1 MLTVRNGG
9 TQPVKLSQVVVN
21 DAIWDFEAEPDRTIP
36 RLGSATVTIP
46 YSWVEGEAYEIVLIT
61 STGTTFDA
69 EVPVAVLTPQFS
81 GETFWSYALIGTYVG
96 VIPVA
101 LGLLW
106 YPFLRRLGSAGMN
119 FVLAMTVGLLAFLVI
134 DTLEEAMEVAAEL
147 PGVFS
152 GVPLVVLLTLLTLL
166 GLVGMERLL
175 RRGSRGGEP
184 ARHLLPDSPRD
195 RAAQPGGG
203 AGHRGGVRPRGGGP
217 GSVPGRGLHAAQHHR
232 GGRHRRANPEGE
244 AAAGALPVAGAA
256 RRGPAIVGTWI
267 GGFAF
272 SNLLAAIFLAVGA
285 GAILQVIYE
294 VTRLLLK
301 DSGRSK
307 RPCPL
312 RPRAPHRRSRHERHT
327 PVGGGVEGEESFRRR
342 GPQGGQVVE
351 AVLPGE
357 TVTARA
363 AHASLKGHRKGLA
376 RLWPFLGPA
385 FIAAVAY
392 VDPGNFATNIAGG
405 AQLRVHA
412 PVGDP
417 DREPHGDA
425 HPVDVG
431 QAGDRHGQEPP
442 EVCRERFPRPVT
454 LGLWVQAEVIA
465 MATDLAEFIGAALA
479 LNLLSASRSSRLGL
493 MTAVGAFGILELQR
507 RGFRPWRRRS
517 PPWSG

>member
-1 MLTVRNGG
+1 LGREGRGPGWILLGLLPLLGLGVLLAVIVLNGAGVGRQDAPPVEDLSVQRVALPTESEFVLTVRNGG

-21 DAIWDFEAEPDRTIP
+21 DAIWNFEAEPDRTIP

-134 DTLEEAMEVAAEL
+134 DTLEEALEIAAEL

-175 RRGSRGGEP
+175 RRGREEASRLGTSYRIALGI
-184 ARHLLPDSPRD
+184 
-195 RAAQPGGG
+195 
-203 AGHRGGVRPRGGGP
+203 
-217 GSVPGRGLHAAQHHR
+217 GLHNLGEGLAIGAAF
-232 GGRHRRANPEGE
+232 ALGE
-244 AAAGALPVAGAA
+244 AALGAFLVVGFTLHNITEGVGIAA
-256 RRGPAIVGTWI
+256 PILKERPRLVHFLWLALLGGGPAIVGTWI

-301 DSGRSK
+301 DTGRSK
-307 RPCPL
+307 
-312 RPRAPHRRSRHERHT
+312 S
-327 PVGGGVEGEESFRRR
+327 
-342 GPQGGQVVE
+342 
-351 AVLPGE
+351 
-357 TVTARA
+357 
-363 AHASLKGHRKGLA
+363 
-376 RLWPFLGPA
+376 PA
-385 FIAAVAY
+385 
-392 VDPGNFATNIAGG
+392 
-405 AQLRVHA
+405 
-412 PVGDP
+412 
-417 DREPHGDA
+417 
-425 HPVDVG
+425 
-431 QAGDRHGQEPP
+431 
-442 EVCRERFPRPVT
+442 
-454 LGLWVQAEVIA
+454 
-465 MATDLAEFIGAALA
+465 
-479 LNLLSASRSSRLGL
+479 LSAPNLGGL
-493 MTAVGAFGILELQR
+493 LTGVAVMYATALLV
-507 RGFRPWRRRS
+507 S
-517 PPWSG
+517 V